1 MLADKFTVTSRKADK
16 FTVTSFVETQ
26 NFASHKQTGN
36 KLVTR

>member
-26 NFASHKQTGN
+26 NFASHKQAGN
-36 KLVTR
+36 KLVIR